1 MNYYSKEMNKIM
13 GELTLLR
20 AVNKINEDKI
30 EELINNRKESME
42 FKGTKGEWRYSGAVI
57 SRFSSTVEKQQS
69 FYNELKALLLKYDAE
84 LTIED
89 FGINWQSNE
98 KIVVDFKYDE
108 SFFEKENTGIIPQLV
123 LGRYENGT

>member
-1 MNYYSKEMNKIM
+1 MDNLN
-13 GELTLLR
+13 
-20 AVNKINEDKI
+20 DKLSD
-30 EELINNRKESME
+30 EVQNQPSCL
-42 FKGTKGEWRYSGAVI
+42 GAVI

-69 FYNELKALLLKYDAE
+69 FYNELKALLVKYDAE

-89 FGINWQSNE
+89 FGRNWQTDE

-123 LGRYENGT
+123 LGHYENGL

>member
-1 MNYYSKEMNKIM
+1 MAGNPLLHAFSTQKPQTMNTEKTSKNHETQPSC
-13 GELTLLR
+13 L
-20 AVNKINEDKI
+20 
-30 EELINNRKESME
+30 
-42 FKGTKGEWRYSGAVI
+42 GAVS

-69 FYNELKALLLKYDAE
+69 FYNELKALLVKYDAE

-89 FGINWQSNE
+89 FGNNWQSSE

-123 LGRYENGT
+123 LGRYENGL